1 MGTRLPH
8 STTWAPL
15 AGSAV
20 SDGLVYVICVAA
32 IRLHGL
38 EAWRRCRLHSRFTI
52 DFLRLSRQ
60 VGRVYKDR
68 F

>member
-1 MGTRLPH
+1 
-8 STTWAPL
+8 
-15 AGSAV
+15 V